1 MTKTVAAGQLN
12 ERECQILI
20 STICDAAQKPK
31 IVLEVGTWLGGGS
44 TLHFLRALHQN
55 GEGHLWGIEAD
66 RSIYDQM
73 IENIR
78 TAAPEALGR
87 FTPLFGL
94 SQNVIPGWLAESGA
108 ARVVDVAFLDGG
120 DNPFEQI
127 VEFKLLADR
136 IPVGGRLL
144 AHDANLRKGKWLRP
158 YLSLLDNW
166 QVQIHQVSE
175 EGLLASVKLREQP
188 SPASLQAAER
198 KLSSLRLDP
207 VEVLGRLLPSRACKI
222 ILNAL
227 PTKLMKRVSQGRK

>member
-12 ERECQILI
+12 ERECQILT
-20 STICDAAQKPK
+20 SAICDAAVKPK

-44 TLHFLRALHQN
+44 TLHFLRALHRN

-66 RSIYDQM
+66 RSIYDRM

-78 TAAPEALGR
+78 AAAPEALNR

-94 SQNVIPGWLAESGA
+94 SQKIIPGWLAERGDNE
-108 ARVVDVAFLDGG
+108 VVDVAFLDGG

-127 VEFKLLADR
+127 VEFKLLTDR

-144 AHDANLRKGKWLRP
+144 AHDTKLRKGKWLRP

-166 QVQIHQVSE
+166 QVQIHDVSD
-175 EGLLASVKLREQP
+175 EGLLEAVKLRAQP
-188 SPASLQAAER
+188 GAESLRAAER
-198 KLSSLRLDP
+198 KLFSLRLDP
-207 VEVLGRLLPSRACKI
+207 VEVAGSLLPSKACKV

-227 PTKLMKRVSQGRK
+227 PTQLMRRVSQGRK